1 MPDIIRQEA
10 TWLWYYAD
18 LQFRQL
24 VWYWLLGMAL
34 GSLVSVFVKAGI
46 HRLCLRLGQRL
57 TGPCG
62 WVIASLLGIASP
74 LCMYGTIPLCASFA
88 QRGLKEDFLGAFMMS
103 SILLN
108 PQLLLYTAALGP
120 KAVCV
125 RVVACFLC
133 GVAAGALLRHVR
145 RGEPFFDFG
154 GFAERPGRD
163 THPKPALRLLFSL
176 GRNVRA
182 TGPWFVA
189 GILLSALFQRYVPAE
204 MVGRLFG
211 AQRQAGLLL
220 AAMVGVP
227 LYVCGGGA
235 IPMLRD
241 WLVEGMSLGAA
252 TAFMLTGAA
261 TKITNLGA
269 LKMVLGVRNFACY
282 LLFVLLFSL
291 VTGCLVNLL
300 VF

>member
-1 MPDIIRQEA
+1 MIPNDP
-10 TWLWYYAD
+10 
-18 LQFRQL
+18 
-24 VWYWLLGMAL
+24 VMLLSYM
-34 GSLVSVFVKAGI
+34 
-46 HRLCLRLGQRL
+46 
-57 TGPCG
+57 
-62 WVIASLLGIASP
+62 
-74 LCMYGTIPLCASFA
+74 
-88 QRGLKEDFLGAFMMS
+88 
-103 SILLN
+103 
-108 PQLLLYTAALGP
+108 
-120 KAVCV
+120 
-125 RVVACFLC
+125 
-133 GVAAGALLRHVR
+133 
-145 RGEPFFDFG
+145 
-154 GFAERPGRD
+154 RPGRD

-204 MVGRLFG
+204 LVGRLFG
-211 AQRQAGLLL
+211 TQRQAGLLL

-241 WLVEGMSLGAA
+241 WLAEGMSLGAA

-300 VF
+300 L